1 LILGPNH
8 IQLSGDSGRQ
18 IEYLMIGAPDGAKHR
33 YLQAWTLR
41 HDSAFILMFSAPMA
55 QFNQFKPQI
64 DASLASFLIR
74 PEAAAL
80 LLKHTVQREITS
92 MYGIPFVDKQHGFR
106 IHYPSGWKFHT
117 SRKTSRAVHCEYR
130 GRLSH
135 APDEKEVLL
144 AYDVTAEPCNDTLA
158 AYSARLRREL
168 AKALGRAVTIS
179 IAAAPADEAAFAAL
193 AVDCDAPGQHSLQFF
208 PCRVGERDGF
218 MTRFRT
224 VALNANASSVDA
236 AAAASSAASTG
247 AAGASSAAASA
258 YFELRWTV
266 ADDNA
271 YVLTFVST
279 ATLDDRRA
287 EPLFARLASSFE
299 LVPQGYK
306 SKYATRRYENLQ
318 LGVRLDYPTNLAVHE
333 KVMGAIVSF
342 VEELPGEEFGSHVN
356 FVSHRLEDMN
366 LSGDL
371 EQFAETIKQQMPS
384 FVQDY
389 AIEDEVAIT
398 LGGQPGKRIIYRG
411 RLQPFEAKFAQFFTI
426 KDGRAFILSY
436 AVSAPRFEDEFTRVR
451 ETVIDSF
458 CFF

>member
-1 LILGPNH
+1 VP
-8 IQLSGDSGRQ
+8 
-18 IEYLMIGAPDGAKHR
+18 
-33 YLQAWTLR
+33 
-41 HDSAFILMFSAPMA
+41 
-55 QFNQFKPQI
+55 
-64 DASLASFLIR
+64 
-74 PEAAAL
+74 
-80 LLKHTVQREITS
+80 
-92 MYGIPFVDKQHGFR
+92 
-106 IHYPSGWKFHT
+106 
-117 SRKTSRAVHCEYR
+117 RA
-130 GRLSH
+130 
-135 APDEKEVLL
+135 
-144 AYDVTAEPCNDTLA
+144 
-158 AYSARLRREL
+158 RR
-168 AKALGRAVTIS
+168 
-179 IAAAPADEAAFAAL
+179 
-193 AVDCDAPGQHSLQFF
+193 
-208 PCRVGERDGF
+208 
-218 MTRFRT
+218 
-224 VALNANASSVDA
+224 
-236 AAAASSAASTG
+236 
-247 AAGASSAAASA
+247 AAASA

-279 ATLDDRRA
+279 ASLDDRRA

-356 FVSHRLEDMN
+356 FRVASARGHESERRSGAVHGDDQAADAVVCARLRDRRRECQSRWADR
-366 LSGDL
+366 
-371 EQFAETIKQQMPS
+371 
-384 FVQDY
+384 
-389 AIEDEVAIT
+389 
-398 LGGQPGKRIIYRG
+398 PGKRIIYRG